1 MRSLTNNNE
10 NKHIFFLQE
19 FKKRFETP
27 ILRGRDAD
35 ATEETQKKGQTQLKE
50 LADLVNKCI
59 IRRTS
64 ALLTKY
70 LPVKIELVVC
80 IKLSPVQASIYKKVV
95 ASEAVKS
102 KMRGKYYKLN

>member
-1 MRSLTNNNE
+1 MLL
-10 NKHIFFLQE
+10 FFLQE

-35 ATEETQKKGQTQLKE
+35 ATGETQKIGQEKLKE
-50 LADLVNKCI
+50 LAELVNKCI

-64 ALLTKY
+64 TLLTKY

-80 IKLSPVQASIYKKVV
+80 CKLSNVQASIYKKFVT
-95 ASEAVKS
+95 SEAIKS
-102 KMRGKYYKLN
+102 KMRGYFVFFS